1 MFKISRYFK
10 PFITSILAVVILL
23 IIQATTELS
32 LPDYT
37 SNIVNVGIQQGG
49 VDKVTP
55 DVIREATLEKLKLF
69 MTEDEIK
76 TVDENY
82 SLITEQ
88 EKEELGYEVVDENI
102 YILNTENKEMIEK
115 LNEILAKPSMIAM
128 GIDSGK
134 IDKEM
139 NLPEGVSFYQAL
151 QTMPKEQ
158 IDGIKEEIDSQFDSM
173 EPSLIKQGAI
183 EYTKEEYREIG
194 IDLDE
199 IQTNYILKT
208 GATMLGISLIGMV
221 ATISVSYLGARI
233 AAGMGKNM
241 RKDVFKKVVG
251 FSNTEFDKFSTAS
264 LITRST
270 NDINQIQTVMV
281 MLVRMVFY
289 APILAVGGVI
299 KVLQTDTSMAWIIG
313 VAVLSIIVVVS
324 VLFSFATPRFTIIQE
339 LVDKLNLVT
348 RERLNGLLVIRAF
361 NTQKSEEERFDEV
374 SKKLRDNSIFINRVM
389 TIMMPTMM
397 FIMNAITVLIV
408 WVGATQIDAGS
419 LQVGDM
425 MAFIQY
431 TMQII
436 MSFLFISMLSVI
448 LPRASVSARRIND
461 ILKTE
466 YDIKD
471 PATEQEFD
479 NSKKGVVEFKDVSF
493 KYSNAEGNVL
503 SNISFTAKPG
513 QTTAFIG
520 STGSGKSTLVNLVPR
535 FYDVSEGQIL
545 INGVDIR
552 DISQHKLREEIGF
565 VPQKGIL
572 FSGSI
577 ESNIKYSNNNLSD
590 EEMIKAAQIA
600 QSIEFI
606 DKKESKYNS
615 EIAQGGT
622 NVSGGQKQRLSIARA
637 LAKKPQIYIFD
648 DSFSALDLKT
658 DAALRKELKTQTGD
672 STVLL
677 VAQRIST
684 IMNAEQIIVLDEGEM
699 VGCGTHKELMKNCEV
714 YQQIAMSQLDK
725 EELENE

>member
-82 SLITEQ
+82 SLIIEQ

-590 EEMIKAAQIA
+590 EEMIKAAKIA